1 MVIGKVY
8 CVSPTVNIVFAVN
21 IGFASLP
28 AVTVLVGIVDEG
40 PLIGIVDRVLLVGV
54 VD

>member
-1 MVIGKVY
+1 MVISKVY
-8 CVSPTVNIVFAVN
+8 CISPTVILY
-21 IGFASLP
+21 GFASLP
-28 AVTVLVGIVDEG
+28 AVTVLVGIVDDG